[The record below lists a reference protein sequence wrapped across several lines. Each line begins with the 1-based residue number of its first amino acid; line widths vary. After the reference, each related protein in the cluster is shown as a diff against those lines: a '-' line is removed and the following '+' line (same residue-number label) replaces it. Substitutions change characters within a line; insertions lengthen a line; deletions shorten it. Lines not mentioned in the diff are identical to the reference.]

1 MIESAN
7 LALRFALELAALAA
21 LAYWGVHVGES
32 PLADVALG
40 VGAPLVAATVWGVWA
55 APRSERRL
63 SGWRLT
69 AVQLAVLGAGA
80 AALIAAGRPILGA
93 IFAVVVV
100 LNALALE
107 A

>member
-1 MIESAN
+1 MTESAN
-7 LALRFALELAALAA
+7 LALRFALELVALAA

-32 PLADVALG
+32 PGADVALG
-40 VGAPLVAATVWGVWA
+40 VGAPLVAAIVWGRWA

-63 SGWRLT
+63 TGWRLT
-69 AVQLAVLGAGA
+69 ALQLAVLLTGA
-80 AALIAAGRPILGA
+80 AALAAAGHAVVGA
-93 IFAVVVV
+93 IFAGVVV